1 MDNINVRNKNI
12 NINLKLK
19 IIKNLKFNQLNILK
33 INNKTYLPY
42 QLHQLPKFFNK
53 YITDFISIKGYTYI
67 SLDDHYNN
75 NPYFNYNNFKTTL
88 SNNKDLNY
96 KLKR

>member
-1 MDNINVRNKNI
+1 LDNITEYNKT

-19 IIKNLKFNQLNILK
+19 IIKNLKLNQLNILK
-33 INNKTYLPY
+33 LNNKTYLPY

-53 YITDFISIKGYTYI
+53 YTSDFISLKGYTYI
-67 SLDDHYNN
+67 SLDEHYENS
-75 NPYFNYNNFKTTL
+75 PYFNYNNFKSTL
-88 SNNKDLNY
+88 SYNRDLSY

>member
-1 MDNINVRNKNI
+1 MS
-12 NINLKLK
+12 
-19 IIKNLKFNQLNILK
+19 KNLKFNQLNILK

-67 SLDDHYNN
+67 SLDEHYNN
-75 NPYFNYNNFKTTL
+75 NKYFNYTNFKNNL
-88 SNNKDLNY
+88 SYNKDLNY

>member
-1 MDNINVRNKNI
+1 MDNITEYNKT

-19 IIKNLKFNQLNILK
+19 IIKYLKTNSIKIIK

-42 QLHQLPKFFNK
+42 QLHQLPKWFNK
-53 YITDFISIKGYTYI
+53 YNIDYFNLKGFCYI
-67 SLDDHYNN
+67 ELNEHYSNN
-75 NPYFNYNNFKTTL
+75 NNFNFNKFKDTL

-96 KLKR
+96 KQKR